1 MATNTKKS
9 NLTYPTVL
17 FFLLGALLIGSCSS
31 EPHPGKDVVCIKVKD
46 TASIDSH
53 FIPVMSIDIYKKD
66 FDAERENLKIKC
78 PRLLIP
84 DSETFPKE
92 SILEFLKD
100 TTVVALKFYY
110 GIKPDI
116 KSGNKADSTS
126 LRKKKAL
133 RLMIVG
139 VNAAGNNVYIK
150 KKGSGLA
157 AQAGGDTEDGGVE
170 YGQCT
175 PPCTLDEP

>member
-9 NLTYPTVL
+9 LLTYPTVL
-17 FFLLGALLIGSCSS
+17 FFLIGALLIGSCSS
-31 EPHPGKDVVCIKVKD
+31 DPHPGKNMVCIKVKD
-46 TASIDSH
+46 TTSLDSH
-53 FIPVMSIDIYKKD
+53 FISLMSIDIYKKD
-66 FDAERENLKIKC
+66 FVAERDSLKMKC
-78 PRLLIP
+78 PGIFIP
-84 DSETFPKE
+84 NSETFPKE

-100 TTVVALKFYY
+100 TTVVGLKFYY
-110 GIKPDI
+110 GIKPESR
-116 KSGNKADSTS
+116 K
-126 LRKKKAL
+126 KKKAL

-139 VNAAGNNVYIK
+139 VDAAGNNVYIK

-175 PPCTLDEP
+175 PPCTLDEEP